1 MVALRKRRTAFTL
14 IELLVVIAIMAVLAS
29 LLLPAVQQ
37 AREAARRMTCKN
49 NLKQIGLA
57 LHNYLDAH
65 QVFPPGY
72 LSGQPYVDGATDT
85 APGWGWASFILP
97 FVEGTNIYE
106 SINFALP
113 IQDPQNAAVV
123 QSIVPTYLCPSD
135 IVNPAPFA
143 VPDAFGNT
151 VAMAAPTSYVACCGN
166 DDSDT
171 TDETGNGIFYR
182 NSSTGTADIRD
193 GLSTTILVG
202 EKAWSNANGIWPGAM
217 SNAVLLR
224 GALNP
229 CAPNVPGI
237 TNPAS
242 TLVLSHAH
250 LNNALADPDGG
261 AGLDDFSS
269 QHVVGSNFVFA
280 DGSVHFIHNISANN
294 PDESYS
300 GDGLTFQA
308 LGTRAGNEPVTGSL
322 EN

>member
-1 MVALRKRRTAFTL
+1 MMPQRKHRMGFTL
-14 IELLVVIAIMAVLAS
+14 IELLVVIAIIAVLAA

-37 AREAARRMTCKN
+37 SREAARRMSCKN

-57 LHNYLDAH
+57 MQNYQDAH

-72 LSGQPYVDGATDT
+72 LSAQPYVDGATDT
-85 APGWGWASFILP
+85 APGFGWATFILP
-97 FVEGTNIYE
+97 FVEGGNLYSATNF
-106 SINFALP
+106 NLP
-113 IQDPQNAAVV
+113 LQDPQNAPVI
-123 QSIVPTYLCPSD
+123 QSGVPTFLCPSD
-135 IVNPAPFA
+135 IVENVPFP

-151 VAMAAPTSYVACCGN
+151 VALAAPTSYMACCGN

-182 NSSTGTADIRD
+182 NSSTSPADITD
-193 GLSTTILVG
+193 GLSTTIMGG
-202 EKAWSNANGIWPGAM
+202 EKAWSNANGIWSGAM
-217 SNAVLLR
+217 SGAVLLR
-224 GALNP
+224 GTLNP
-229 CAPNVPGI
+229 CAPNVAGI

-269 QHVVGSNFVFA
+269 QHPGGSNFVFA
-280 DGSVHFIHNISANN
+280 DGSVHFIHSITANN
-294 PDESYS
+294 PDGSYS
-300 GDGLTFQA
+300 GDGLAFQA
-308 LGTRAGNEPVTGSL
+308 LGTRAGREPVSGSL

>member
-1 MVALRKRRTAFTL
+1 MVPLWKRRTGFTL
-14 IELLVVIAIMAVLAS
+14 IELLVVIAIIGVLAA

-37 AREAARRMTCKN
+37 SREAARRMSCKN

-57 LHNYLDAH
+57 MQNYQDAH
-65 QVFPPGY
+65 KVFPPGY
-72 LSGQPYVDGATDT
+72 LSGQIYVDGATDT
-85 APGWGWASFILP
+85 SPGWGWATCILP
-97 FVEGTNIYE
+97 FVEGGTLYSAANL
-106 SINFALP
+106 SVP
-113 IQDPQNAAVV
+113 IQDPQNATVI
-123 QSIVPTYLCPSD
+123 QGIVPTFLCPSD
-135 IVNPAPFA
+135 IVEPAPFT
-143 VPDAFGNT
+143 VPDAFGNP
-151 VAMAAPTSYVACCGN
+151 VALAAPTSFAACCGN

-182 NSSTGTADIRD
+182 NSSTSPADITD
-193 GLSTTILVG
+193 GLSTTIMVG

-217 SNAVLLR
+217 SGAVLLR
-224 GALNP
+224 GSLNP

-280 DGSVHFIHNISANN
+280 DGSVHFIHNIAANN

-300 GDGLTFQA
+300 GDGLAFQA
-308 LGTRAGNEPVTGSL
+308 LGTRAGREPVSGSL

>member
-1 MVALRKRRTAFTL
+1 MATLRKRRTAFTL
-14 IELLVVIAIMAVLAS
+14 IELLVVIAIIAVLAA

-37 AREAARRMTCKN
+37 SREAARRMSCKN

-57 LHNYLDAH
+57 MQNYQDA
-65 QVFPPGY
+65 QKVFPPGY
-72 LSGQPYVDGATDT
+72 ISGQPYVDGATDT
-85 APGWGWASFILP
+85 APGWGWATCILP
-97 FVEGTNIYE
+97 FIEGGTLYTAANL
-106 SINFALP
+106 NVP
-113 IQDPQNAAVV
+113 IQDPQNATVI
-123 QSIVPTYLCPSD
+123 QSIVPTFLCPSD
-135 IVNPAPFA
+135 IVEPLPFM
-143 VPDAFGNT
+143 VPDAFGNP
-151 VAMAAPTSYVACCGN
+151 VALSAPTSFAACCGN

-182 NSSTGTADIRD
+182 NSSTAPADITD
-193 GLSTTILVG
+193 GLSTTIMVG

-217 SNAVLLR
+217 SNAVLVR
-224 GALNP
+224 GALNT

-250 LNNALADPDGG
+250 LNNAVADPDGG

-269 QHVVGSNFVFA
+269 RHPGGSNFVFA
-280 DGSVHFIHNISANN
+280 DGSVHFIHSISANN

-300 GDGLTFQA
+300 GDGLAFQA
-308 LGTRAGNEPVTGSL
+308 LGTRAGREPVSGSL

>member
-1 MVALRKRRTAFTL
+1 MGPLKKRRSAFTL
-14 IELLVVIAIMAVLAS
+14 IELLVVIAIIAILVS

-37 AREAARRMTCKN
+37 AREAARRMSCKN

-57 LHNYLDAH
+57 MQNYHDAH
-65 QVFPPGY
+65 QMFPAGY

-85 APGWGWASFILP
+85 SPGWGWASFILP
-97 FVEGTNIYE
+97 FLEGSNIY
-106 SINFALP
+106 SVINFSLP
-113 IQDPQNAAVV
+113 LQDPQNTTVI
-123 QSIVPTYLCPSD
+123 QTIVPAFLCPSD
-135 IVNPAPFA
+135 IVESVPFP

-151 VAMAAPTSYVACCGN
+151 VAMAAPTSYAACCGN
-166 DDSDT
+166 DESDT
-171 TDETGNGIFYR
+171 TDLTGNGIFYR
-182 NSSTGTADIRD
+182 NSTTTAADIRD
-193 GLSTTILVG
+193 GLSTTIMVG
-202 EKAWSNANGIWPGAM
+202 EKAWSNANGMWAGAM
-217 SNAVLLR
+217 SNAVLVR

-261 AGLDDFSS
+261 AGLDDYSS
-269 QHVVGSNFVFA
+269 QHPGGSNFVFA
-280 DGSVHFIHNISANN
+280 DGSVHLIHSIAANN

-300 GDGLTFQA
+300 GDGLAFQA
-308 LGTRAGNEPVTGSL
+308 LGTRAGREPVSGSL